1 MLNIMEKVQI
11 GGIKISSKVLQL
23 TFSGQDNSLAS
34 ATLLFSI
41 LNKKKINLPFA
52 STTFLRGNFQASC
65 CVLHKDKNR
74 VTDIINSVESLK
86 KQIQFINGLGMLS
99 VFPHQSS
106 LKLLGISLYAL
117 GNAHIPL
124 FGMSSSIS
132 TLTFITDYTIL
143 EKAVASLLNYL
154 DIPANHAP
162 FRPNLISDT

>member
-1 MLNIMEKVQI
+1 MGKVQI
-11 GGIKISSKVLQL
+11 GGIKLSSKVLQL
-23 TFSGQDNSLAS
+23 TLSGQDNSLALT
-34 ATLLFSI
+34 TLLFSI
-41 LNKKKINLPFA
+41 LNKNKINLPFA
-52 STTFLRGNFQASC
+52 STSFMHGNFQASC
-65 CVLHKDKNR
+65 CVSYEDKNR
-74 VTDIINSVESLK
+74 VIDIINSVESLK
-86 KQIQFINGLGMLS
+86 KQIRFINGLGMLS

-106 LKLLGISLYAL
+106 LKLLGIALYAL

-132 TLTFITDYTIL
+132 SLTFITDYTLL